1 MKNIKEKW
9 LIYRRLIMMSIGI
22 VLLLPTNSIHA
33 EEIDSNFSS
42 TIQTAIP
49 QGSDPITV
57 FLVSPLGDAIKRS
70 VNIGSTLRDDLRV
83 FHISIIIGAG
93 GGEVTF
99 TAAGNKDDEVLFAS
113 FGNST
118 GTDEE
123 GTVVSTQLFGYAESS
138 GEYTLTFGTES
149 FATAIIVT
157 VPLYP
162 VGHWSAPITLTLTAS
177 ME

>member
-1 MKNIKEKW
+1 MRKIKERS
-9 LIYRRLIMMSIGI
+9 LISIGLITLFIGI
-22 VLLLPTNSIHA
+22 VVLLSINPVQA
-33 EEIDSNFSS
+33 EEID
-42 TIQTAIP
+42 TAISGKILTATP

-93 GGEVTF
+93 GGEVSF
-99 TAAGNKDDEVLFAS
+99 TASGDEDDEVLFAS

-123 GTVVSTQLFGYAESS
+123 GTVVSTRLFGYAESG
-138 GEYTLTFGTES
+138 GEYTLTFSTES

-162 VGHWSAPITLTLTAS
+162 VGHWSAPITLTLAAS

>member
-9 LIYRRLIMMSIGI
+9 LIYRRLIMLSIGI
-22 VLLLPTNSIHA
+22 VLLPSANPIRA
-33 EEIDSNFSS
+33 EEVDAEVSS
-42 TIQTAIP
+42 KILTATP
-49 QGSDPITV
+49 QSSAPITV
-57 FLVSPLGDAIKRS
+57 FPVSPLGDSIKRS
-70 VNIGSTLRDDLRV
+70 INIGSTLRDDLRV
-83 FHISIIIGAG
+83 FHTAIIIGFG

-123 GTVVSTQLFGYAESS
+123 GTEVSTRLFGYAESD
-138 GEYTLTFGTES
+138 GEYTLTFSTER